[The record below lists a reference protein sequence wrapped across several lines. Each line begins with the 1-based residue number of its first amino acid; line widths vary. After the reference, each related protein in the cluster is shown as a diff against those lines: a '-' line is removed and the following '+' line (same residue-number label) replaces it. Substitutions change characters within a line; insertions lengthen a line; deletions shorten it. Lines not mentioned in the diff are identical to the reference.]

1 MYNKPS
7 IYLTMKQMKQSKT
20 LLKKKIAIVGGG
32 PGGLAASLLLA
43 HAGHDVTI
51 FESKDRL
58 GGRSSVINVGEF
70 HFDSGPTFFIY
81 RYILDAIF
89 QRLGLKLDD
98 YVSLKKIEPL
108 YDLIFGH
115 KIFRPYENH
124 ALMMKEIH
132 RVFPGEE
139 NGYQV
144 YLKKEARRFKKLMP
158 VLSMPFS
165 SPFQFLHPKVL
176 QAIDEI
182 DISRSLYQR
191 LSSYFH
197 SEELIYSMAFQSKY
211 LGMSPWECPSL
222 FSILSFMEHEYG
234 IYHIMGGL
242 YHLNEVM
249 GKLAISMGV
258 KVKLN
263 HTVSKFHVEK
273 KSIKSIKVNQKTLKF
288 DAVVMNGDFASTIPL
303 LDNVDRPKRYQDQ
316 RLNQLQY
323 SCSTFN
329 LYLGLDKVYPIAHH
343 TIVFS
348 KDYRQYVQTL
358 TKQLTLSSDPSFYLH
373 NPSPLDSSY
382 APKGQSALYVLVPVP
397 NLKANLDWSTLKT
410 KYIEET
416 ISRLEKVPGLKD
428 IRKHIIEQHALSPLD
443 WQDQYRVHLGANF
456 NLSHRFSQLLYL
468 RPHNQFQGIQNLYL
482 VGGGTHPGSGLPTIY
497 QSAIIASDLINR

>member
-1 MYNKPS
+1 
-7 IYLTMKQMKQSKT
+7 MKKSVTSKKVV
-20 LLKKKIAIVGGG
+20 KKKIAIVGGG

-43 HAGHDVTI
+43 HEGHDVTI
-51 FESKDRL
+51 FESKDQL
-58 GGRSSVINVGEF
+58 GGRSSAIHVGDF
-70 HFDSGPTFFIY
+70 NFDSGPTFFIY
-81 RYILDAIF
+81 RYILDSIF
-89 QRLGLKLDD
+89 HRLGLKLDD
-98 YVSLKKIEPL
+98 FVSLKKIEPL

-115 KIFRPYENH
+115 KTFRPYENH

-139 NGYQV
+139 NGYQR

-165 SPFQFLHPKVL
+165 NPFQFFNPKVL

-182 DISRSLYQR
+182 DIGRSLFQR

-197 SEELIYSMAFQSKY
+197 SEELIYSMAFQAKY

-258 KVKLN
+258 KIKLN
-263 HTVSKFHVEK
+263 HTVSKFNVEK
-273 KSIKSIKVNQKTLKF
+273 KIIRSLKVNQKTLKF
-288 DAVVMNGDFASTIPL
+288 DTVVMNGDFAHTIPL
-303 LDNVDRPKRYQDQ
+303 LNNVDRPKRYQDK

-323 SCSTFN
+323 SCSTVN

-348 KDYRQYVQTL
+348 RDYRQYVQTL
-358 TKQLTLSSDPSFYLH
+358 TKELTLSSDPSLYIH

-397 NLKANLDWSTLKT
+397 NLKAKLDWSSLKA
-410 KYIEET
+410 KYIEDT
-416 ISRLEKVPGLKD
+416 IDRLEKVSGLKD
-428 IRKHIIEQHALSPLD
+428 IRKHIVQQHALTPLD
-443 WQDQYRVHLGANF
+443 WQDQYHVHLGANF
-456 NLSHRFSQLLYL
+456 NLSHRFSQLLYF
-468 RPHNQFQGIQNLYL
+468 RPHNQFQGIKNLFL

>member
-1 MYNKPS
+1 MIQAIQQKKNN
-7 IYLTMKQMKQSKT
+7 
-20 LLKKKIAIVGGG
+20 KKKIAIVGGG

-43 HAGHDVTI
+43 KAGHDVTI
-51 FESKDRL
+51 FESRDRL
-58 GGRSSVINVGEF
+58 GGRSSAIHVGEF

-81 RYILDAIF
+81 RYILDSIF

-108 YDLIFGH
+108 YDLIFGN
-115 KIFRPYENH
+115 KSFRPYENH
-124 ALMMKEIH
+124 ASMMREIH

-139 NGYQV
+139 KGYQL
-144 YLKKEARRFKKLMP
+144 YLKKESRRFKKLMP

-165 SPFQFLHPKVL
+165 TPFQFLHPKVL
-176 QAIDEI
+176 YAIDEI
-182 DISRSLYQR
+182 GIGRSLYQR

-197 SEELIYSMAFQSKY
+197 SEELIYSMAFQAKY

-249 GKLAISMGV
+249 GKLATSMGV
-258 KVKLN
+258 KIKLN
-263 HTVSKFHVEK
+263 HTVTKFNVEK
-273 KSIKSIKVNQKTLKF
+273 KMIRSLKVNQKTFKF
-288 DAVVMNGDFASTIPL
+288 DTVVMNGDFARTIPL
-303 LDNVDRPKRYQDQ
+303 LDNVHRPKRYQDK
-316 RLNQLQY
+316 RLQQLQY
-323 SCSTFN
+323 SCSSFN
-329 LYLGLDKVYPIAHH
+329 LYLGLNKVYPIAHH

-358 TKQLTLSSDPSFYLH
+358 TKQLTLSSDPSFYVH
-373 NPSPLDSSY
+373 NPSPIDPSY
-382 APKGQSALYVLVPVP
+382 APEGKSALYILVPVP
-397 NLKANLDWSTLKT
+397 NLKANLDWSSLKAT
-410 KYIEET
+410 YIEAT
-416 ISRLEKVPGLKD
+416 IKRLEKMPGLKD
-428 IRKHIIEQHALSPLD
+428 IRKHIVEQHALSPLD
-443 WQDQYRVHLGANF
+443 WQEQYHVHLGANF

-468 RPHNQFQGIQNLYL
+468 RPHNQFQGVQNLFL

>member
-1 MYNKPS
+1 
-7 IYLTMKQMKQSKT
+7 MKQAIQQKKKN
-20 LLKKKIAIVGGG
+20 KKKIAIVGGG

-43 HAGHDVTI
+43 KAGHDVTI
-51 FESKDRL
+51 FESRDRL
-58 GGRSSVINVGEF
+58 GGRSSAIHVGEF

-81 RYILDAIF
+81 RYILDSIF

-108 YDLIFGH
+108 YDLIFGN
-115 KIFRPYENH
+115 KTFRPYENH

-139 NGYQV
+139 KGYQL
-144 YLKKEARRFKKLMP
+144 YLKKESRRFKKLMP

-165 SPFQFLHPKVL
+165 TPFQFLHPKVL
-176 QAIDEI
+176 YAIDEI
-182 DISRSLYQR
+182 GIGRSLYQR

-197 SEELIYSMAFQSKY
+197 SEELIYSMAFQAKY

-249 GKLAISMGV
+249 GNLAESMGV
-258 KVKLN
+258 KIKLN
-263 HTVSKFHVEK
+263 HTVSKFNVEK
-273 KSIKSIKVNQKTLKF
+273 KMIRSLKINQKTFKF
-288 DAVVMNGDFASTIPL
+288 DTVVMNSDFASSIPL
-303 LDNVDRPKRYQDQ
+303 LDNVHRPKRYQDK
-316 RLNQLQY
+316 RLQQLQY

-348 KDYRQYVQTL
+348 KDYRQYVQSL
-358 TKQLTLSSDPSFYLH
+358 TKQLTLSTDPSFYVH
-373 NPSPLDSSY
+373 NPSSIDSSY
-382 APKGQSALYVLVPVP
+382 APEGKSALYILVPVP
-397 NLKANLDWSTLKT
+397 NLKANLDWSTLKAT
-410 KYIEET
+410 YIEST
-416 ISRLEKVPGLKD
+416 IKRLEKMPGLKD
-428 IRKHIIEQHALSPLD
+428 IRKHIVEQHALSPLD
-443 WQDQYRVHLGANF
+443 WQEQYHVHLGANF

-468 RPHNQFQGIQNLYL
+468 RPHNQFQGVQNLFL

>member
-1 MYNKPS
+1 
-7 IYLTMKQMKQSKT
+7 MKQVVDQKNII
-20 LLKKKIAIVGGG
+20 KKKIAIVGGG

-58 GGRSSVINVGEF
+58 GGRSSAIDVGEF

-108 YDLIFGH
+108 YDLIFGN
-115 KIFRPYENH
+115 KTFRPYENH
-124 ALMMKEIH
+124 GLMMKEIH

-139 NGYQV
+139 NGYQL
-144 YLKKEARRFKKLMP
+144 YLKKESRRFKKLMP

-165 SPFQFLHPKVL
+165 TPLQFLNPKVL
-176 QAIDEI
+176 YAIDEI
-182 DISRSLYQR
+182 GIGRSLYQR

-197 SEELIYSMAFQSKY
+197 SEELIYSMAFQAKY
-211 LGMSPWECPSL
+211 LGMSPWDCPSL

-234 IYHIMGGL
+234 IFHIMGGL

-249 GKLAISMGV
+249 GNLASSMGV
-258 KVKLN
+258 KIKLN
-263 HTVSKFHVEK
+263 HTVTKFNVEK
-273 KSIKSIKVNQKTLKF
+273 KLIRSLKVNQKTFKF
-288 DAVVMNGDFASTIPL
+288 DTVVMNGDFSNTIPL
-303 LDNVDRPKRYQDQ
+303 LENVHRPKRYQDKH
-316 RLNQLQY
+316 LEKLQY

-358 TKQLTLSSDPSFYLH
+358 TKQLTLSSDPSFYVH
-373 NPSPLDSSY
+373 NPSPVDSSY
-382 APKGQSALYVLVPVP
+382 APVGKSALYVLVPVP
-397 NLKANLDWSTLKT
+397 NLKANLDWSSLKPA
-410 KYIEET
+410 YIEDT
-416 ISRLEKVPGLKD
+416 IKRLEKMPGLKD
-428 IRKHIIEQHALSPLD
+428 IRKHIVVQHALSPLD
-443 WQDQYRVHLGANF
+443 WQDQYHVHLGANF

-468 RPHNQFQGIQNLYL
+468 RPHNQFQGVQNLFL

-497 QSAIIASDLINR
+497 QSAIIASDLINQ

>member
-263 HTVSKFHVEK
+263 HTVSKFNVEK

-303 LDNVDRPKRYQDQ
+303 LDNVDGPIRYQDH
-316 RLNQLQY
+316 RLNQLQ
-323 SCSTFN
+323 
-329 LYLGLDKVYPIAHH
+329 
-343 TIVFS
+343 
-348 KDYRQYVQTL
+348 
-358 TKQLTLSSDPSFYLH
+358 
-373 NPSPLDSSY
+373 
-382 APKGQSALYVLVPVP
+382 
-397 NLKANLDWSTLKT
+397 
-410 KYIEET
+410 
-416 ISRLEKVPGLKD
+416 
-428 IRKHIIEQHALSPLD
+428 
-443 WQDQYRVHLGANF
+443 
-456 NLSHRFSQLLYL
+456 
-468 RPHNQFQGIQNLYL
+468 
-482 VGGGTHPGSGLPTIY
+482 
-497 QSAIIASDLINR
+497 